1 MLINGVAETG
11 EGRHVEVVNPATGE
25 VITSVASASG
35 LQLEKAV
42 AAADRAFREWRG
54 STVQERAK
62 VLLTLADV
70 VDLRREELAR
80 IESLNTGKPL
90 HLVMQDEMPAISDC
104 FRYFAGA
111 SRCMTGLATG
121 EYIPGTT
128 SMIRRDPIG
137 VIAQISP
144 WNYPLM
150 MAVWKIAP
158 AIAAGNT
165 VVFKPSEYTPLS
177 VLALVDAFAE
187 LLPPGVLNIVA
198 GTGGGVGSQLVQHP
212 RIKKVSLT
220 GSIASGQ
227 SVLRAASANIIQTHL
242 ELGGKAPV
250 IVFDDAD
257 IGAAV
262 AAVRAYG
269 FYNAGQ
275 DCTAACRIYA
285 HENVYDAF
293 LQSLIDAVGTLRI
306 GSPLDSSTELG
317 PVISKLHRE
326 RIHGYVQRARS
337 TSHLK
342 VAVGGA
348 FAEGPGFFYAPTVI
362 AHARESDE
370 VIQEEVFGPV
380 VSVSRFGTAEQ
391 VLDWVNASNYGL
403 ASSVWTRDT
412 GRAMQF
418 AAQLQYGVTWINGY
432 FLYANEMPH
441 GGVRMSGYGK
451 DLSVYA
457 LEDYTVVRH
466 VAIKH

>member
-1 MLINGVAETG
+1 M
-11 EGRHVEVVNPATGE
+11 
-25 VITSVASASG
+25 
-35 LQLEKAV
+35 
-42 AAADRAFREWRG
+42 
-54 STVQERAK
+54 
-62 VLLTLADV
+62 LTLADV